1 MASNDRTTKAQRR
14 EAARAKA
21 RAMREE
27 QERKDRRARLTRRAL
42 IGAAVVGVA
51 GVGGTM
57 YVQSRNRPQLSGGT
71 IASKKAS
78 TAGVPGP
85 VLSDASWTYGGSLEP
100 GSTASGATIVEIFFD
115 YSCHFCAYFENL
127 HHDEIKSLVESGDV
141 TVVLRPS
148 KLLKSGWTDMAMNAM
163 GLVLDEQ
170 PEASFAFHAALMTLF
185 ARIYDAQ
192 DTSMMTVANIVTAAG
207 EAGVSAD
214 VSARIDAA
222 IKENRYAAWTAL
234 GDQTLKEYGVNATPT
249 VLVAGKTADLTKI
262 ATATGLTDLIRAGG
276 VAG

>member
-21 RAMREE
+21 KAMREE
-27 QERKDRRARLTRRAL
+27 QERRDKRARLTRRAL

-57 YVQSRNRPQLSGGT
+57 YVQSRNRPHLSGGT
-71 IASKKAS
+71 IVSAKANTS
-78 TAGVPGP
+78 GVPGP

-100 GSTASGATIVEIFFD
+100 GSIASGATIVEIFFD

-127 HHDEIKSLVESGDV
+127 HHDEITSLVESGDV

-148 KLLKSGWTDMAMNAM
+148 KLLRSSWTDMAMNAM
-163 GLVLDEQ
+163 GVVLDEQ

-185 ARIYDAQ
+185 ARIF
-192 DTSMMTVANIVTAAG
+192 DTKDQSMATVANIVAAAT
-207 EAGVSAD
+207 EAGVSAE
-214 VSARIDAA
+214 VSAGFDAA

-234 GDQTLKEYGVNATPT
+234 GDQTLKNYGVNATPT
-249 VLVAGKTADLTKI
+249 VLVAGQRTDLNSIGTP
-262 ATATGLTDLIRAGG
+262 TGLTDLIRAGG